1 MIFILLLFALLT
13 HFPSVLAQGLT
24 AEGVRIAEGE
34 EREMGKSMIFLQT
47 GGSSGAIPPGFSL
60 KRALLGDH
68 PAFSPGMKMEAR
80 LHRAF
85 FCRLEDV
92 REEKAG
98 MGLKFR
104 LGTVPYVDRLE
115 GKTTT
120 IPPDY

>member
-1 MIFILLLFALLT
+1 MFIFSFLFLALTLCSPLFSQELRGE
-13 HFPSVLAQGLT
+13 H
-24 AEGVRIAEGE
+24 VRIWE
-34 EREMGKSMIFLQT
+34 EKANYPQKRLGFLQPED
-47 GGSSGAIPPGFSL
+47 IPGRIPATFSL
-60 KRALLGDH
+60 KRALLGDQQ
-68 PAFSPGMKMEAR
+68 AFLPEMKMEAR

-85 FCRLEDV
+85 FCRIEDI

-115 GKTTT
+115 GKTTI